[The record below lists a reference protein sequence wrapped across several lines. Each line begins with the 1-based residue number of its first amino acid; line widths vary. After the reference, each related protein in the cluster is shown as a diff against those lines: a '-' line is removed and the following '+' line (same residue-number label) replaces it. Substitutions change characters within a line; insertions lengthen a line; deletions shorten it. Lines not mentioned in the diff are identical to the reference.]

1 MQKVYLVYEF
11 TSIPDSVWDNEE
23 HTNARAKE
31 LDASNGDEFAS
42 VVPFQLNQPEGMC
55 G

>member
-1 MQKVYLVYEF
+1 MQKAYVVYEF

-23 HTNARAKE
+23 QANARAKE
-31 LDASNGDEFAS
+31 LDAENCGEFAS
-42 VVPFQLNQPEGMC
+42 VMPYQLNQPDGMC